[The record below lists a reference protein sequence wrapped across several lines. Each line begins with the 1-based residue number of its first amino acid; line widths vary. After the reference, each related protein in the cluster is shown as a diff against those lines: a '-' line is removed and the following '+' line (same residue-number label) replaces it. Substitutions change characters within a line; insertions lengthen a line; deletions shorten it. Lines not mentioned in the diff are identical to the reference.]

1 MIILSWNLQKIT
13 AEKARLF
20 AVIFGRVLNEVVGDE
35 PFVVIV
41 YENRSHPAEVL
52 DALGTGIN
60 AQGLVCKW
68 IDTGGAPGLRENV
81 LVICGNGASFDDPVL
96 FTAWRAGFD
105 SCCAILHQ
113 AEKAAVRAEVARL
126 GQRPVRTTTLQARE
140 QRVAQVDKGSFR
152 AAADFRSPVDITVR
166 YQGRQVRVLALHA
179 PGPSAGAEHE
189 QTFAQIYAESVFTSA
204 KGFDLVLGDFNL
216 RTHGVRSNG
225 FVDQGVR
232 LGATTKG
239 REEGRHTFSRLDRVY
254 ARPGFALSSALV
266 SDTQERDLTDHHC
279 LAVRVE
285 QRGQRLISDYFAFQ
299 PSPKRR
305 QEIMYA
311 NRGRAADARRINPKN
326 SNWAEQARERR
337 HREADE
343 RRQRERQEWLDA
355 ARRRNTR

>member
-20 AVIFGRVLNEVVGDE
+20 AVLFGQVLNEVIGDE
-35 PFVVIV
+35 PFVVII

-68 IDTGGAPGLRENV
+68 IDTGGVPGLRENV

-96 FTAWRAGFD
+96 FTAWQAGFD
-105 SCCAILHQ
+105 SRCAALHQ
-113 AEKAAVRAEVARL
+113 AEKDAVRADIARL
-126 GQRPVRTTTLQARE
+126 GQRPARAATLQARDH
-140 QRVAQVDKGSFR
+140 RVAQVDKGSFS
-152 AAADFRSPVDITVR
+152 AAAEFRCPVEITLR
-166 YQGRQVRVLALHA
+166 CQGRQVRVLALHA
-179 PGPSAGAEHE
+179 PGPGAGAEHE
-189 QTFAQIYAESVFTSA
+189 QTFAQVYAESIFASA

-216 RTHGVRSNG
+216 RTHGVQSNG

-232 LGATTKG
+232 IGATTKG
-239 REEGRHTFSRLDRVY
+239 SEEGRHTFSRLDRVY

-266 SDTQERDLTDHHC
+266 SDSQERDLTDHHC

-285 QRGQRLISDYFAFQ
+285 SRKQLLISDYFAVQ
-299 PSPKRR
+299 PSPMRR
-305 QEIMYA
+305 QEIVYA
-311 NRGRAADARRINPKN
+311 NRRRAADARRINPKN
-326 SNWAEQARERR
+326 GNWAEQARERR

-343 RRQRERQEWLDA
+343 RRQRERQEWLAA
-355 ARRRNTR
+355 ARRRDNR